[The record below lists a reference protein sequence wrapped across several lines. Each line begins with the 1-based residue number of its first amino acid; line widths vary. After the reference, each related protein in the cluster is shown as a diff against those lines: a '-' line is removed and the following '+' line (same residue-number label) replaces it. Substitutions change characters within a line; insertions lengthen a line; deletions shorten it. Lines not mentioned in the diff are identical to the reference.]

1 MSLSG
6 AEADERRSD
15 FLKRFNVRLIRF
27 ENKDVFEG
35 LEGVLEEIRRNFE
48 CREACLARLH
58 RQFEIRLHVS
68 PDSDGCD
75 CGERTDSA
83 LSSDF
88 TSAAISRHSSC
99 PKYEY
104 ADPAATTNVS

>member
-35 LEGVLEEIRRNFE
+35 LEGVLEEIRRNLKNE
-48 CREACLARLH
+48 CREAS
-58 RQFEIRLHVS
+58 E
-68 PDSDGCD
+68 
-75 CGERTDSA
+75 
-83 LSSDF
+83 
-88 TSAAISRHSSC
+88 
-99 PKYEY
+99 
-104 ADPAATTNVS
+104 